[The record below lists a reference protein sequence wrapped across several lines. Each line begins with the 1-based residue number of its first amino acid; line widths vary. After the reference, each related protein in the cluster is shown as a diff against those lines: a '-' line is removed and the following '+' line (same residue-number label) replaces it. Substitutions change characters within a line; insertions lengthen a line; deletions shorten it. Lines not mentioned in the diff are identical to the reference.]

1 MKNPIIAEIHRYRAE
16 HAKKFGYDLDR
27 IFEDV
32 RSRQGQS
39 GEKLVDR
46 SKKARAGRKRALA

>member
-1 MKNPIIAEIHRYRAE
+1 MKNPIIEEIHRYRAE
-16 HAKKFGYDLDR
+16 HAKKFGYDLKR

-39 GEKLVDR
+39 GVPVVDR
-46 SKKARAGRKRALA
+46 SKKARSGRKRASL